1 MPHPAPTH
9 KSFSDR
15 TTLYQEI
22 TDKIVAELEQGR
34 VPWVQPWAGAPAP
47 LGLPKN
53 AATGRSY
60 SGINILILW
69 LACTERGFTGQSWLT
84 FRQALKL
91 GAHVRKGEKG
101 ITVVYADRFI
111 PYREHTRAAQTGDE
125 PDAIPFLKRFTVFN
139 ADQCEDLPADIA
151 PPPEPLAENLIL
163 PQAEALITATGADI
177 RIGGDRAFY
186 VPSADYIQ
194 VPPPAAF
201 FEPINFHRTVCHEL
215 GHWSGAAH
223 RLNRDLSGGFGSSAY
238 AREEL
243 VAEMTGAFV
252 CAALSIVPTVRH
264 ADYLA
269 SWLEVLRDDNRAIIR
284 AASAASIIPA
294 ASNPDVAASQL
305 LTEHGEDRRFVE
317 PPVRH
322 AVREDQPAPLRR
334 QERRR
339 RPFRAAFPGHAAR
352 CRQGAG
358 PVPSHNRRAPARQGN
373 RRGRRRRG

>member
-1 MPHPAPTH
+1 MPHPAPAH

-60 SGINILILW
+60 SGMNILILW

-91 GAHVRKGEKG
+91 GAHVRKGERG

-111 PYREHTRAAQTGDE
+111 PYREHTRAAETGDE

-186 VPSADYIQ
+186 VPTADYIQ

-223 RLNRDLSGGFGSSAY
+223 RLNRDLSGSFGSSAY

-264 ADYLA
+264 ADYLG

-284 AASAASIIPA
+284 AASAASKAADYLLAFGVDDPAPA
-294 ASNPDVAASQL
+294 AAAEL
-305 LTEHGEDRRFVE
+305 
-317 PPVRH
+317 
-322 AVREDQPAPLRR
+322 AM
-334 QERRR
+334 
-339 RPFRAAFPGHAAR
+339 AA
-352 CRQGAG
+352 
-358 PVPSHNRRAPARQGN
+358 
-373 RRGRRRRG
+373 

>member
-1 MPHPAPTH
+1 MPHPAPAH

-69 LACTERGFTGQSWLT
+69 LARTERGFTGQSWLT

-91 GAHVRKGEKG
+91 GAHVRKGERG

-111 PYREHTRAAQTGDE
+111 PYREHTRAAETGDE

-186 VPSADYIQ
+186 VPTADYIQ

-201 FEPINFHRTVCHEL
+201 FRADQFSPDGLSRIGSLEWRCASSEPRPL
-215 GHWSGAAH
+215 RQL
-223 RLNRDLSGGFGSSAY
+223 RLIG
-238 AREEL
+238 
-243 VAEMTGAFV
+243 V
-252 CAALSIVPTVRH
+252 CARRVGRGNHRRLCLRGAVDRADGTPCRLSRL
-264 ADYLA
+264 LA
-269 SWLEVLRDDNRAIIR
+269 RSLARGQSGDHPRRERRIEGGRL
-284 AASAASIIPA
+284 SAR
-294 ASNPDVAASQL
+294 L
-305 LTEHGEDRRFVE
+305 
-317 PPVRH
+317 
-322 AVREDQPAPLRR
+322 
-334 QERRR
+334 RRR
-339 RPFRAAFPGHAAR
+339 RSCP
-352 CRQGAG
+352 
-358 PVPSHNRRAPARQGN
+358 
-373 RRGRRRRG
+373 RGSR